1 MVRFFVNALE
11 HLSTLC
17 PNQILMIAQWVF
29 RQYRE
34 SILDQIADSAE
45 KTSSG
50 YQLFT
55 NNCQRFSRY
64 LYKHLKFYRPCLVA
78 NNREVGSSPEV
89 PAAQR
94 SEISQAQRKD
104 VIISRLERPLKCN
117 PIPHNGQDDTEAIQA
132 LCAEI
137 SLLHSLYGT
146 IREAQ
151 RMTGLPSQSRSKFLP
166 VRLQSILTSDR
177 DMSIIKRFRHKLGM
191 GRPSSFY
198 CFCQTIQVPLSMF
211 ILHSLYVE
219 MIKAETLLD
228 IIKERFGHTVR

>member
-1 MVRFFVNALE
+1 
-11 HLSTLC
+11 LC
-17 PNQILMIAQWVF
+17 FNQFLIIAQWVF

-34 SILDQIADSAE
+34 SILDQITDSAR

-55 NNCQRFSRY
+55 NNCQRFSCH
-64 LYKHLKFYRPCLVA
+64 LYEHLEFYRPRLVT
-78 NNREVGSSPEV
+78 NNGEVGWSFRAPI
-89 PAAQR
+89 AQH
-94 SEISQAQRKD
+94 SVTPHAQCKD
-104 VIISRLERPLKCN
+104 VITSQANK
-117 PIPHNGQDDTEAIQA
+117 PIICSSVSYHGPDDTEAIRA

-151 RMTGLPSQSRSKFLP
+151 RITGLHSQSRSKFLP
-166 VRLQSILTSDR
+166 ISLHSILTSDC
-177 DMSIIKRFRHKLGM
+177 DMSIIKRVRHKLGM
-191 GRPSSFY
+191 GRPSGFY

-219 MIKAETLLD
+219 MIKADTLLD
-228 IIKERFGHTVR
+228 VIKDRFGHTLR